1 MTNILHELYEE
12 ILDRKKNPVEGSY
25 TNYLF
30 AKGEDKILKKVG
42 EECTEVVIAAK
53 GTNEEELVI
62 ELMDLTYHCL
72 VLMAEKNI
80 SLEKLEEEA
89 ERRRGK
95 LSKVGDR
102 KEIDTL

>member
-1 MTNILHELYEE
+1 MSILRELYKD
-12 ILDRKKNPVEGSY
+12 IQNRKKNPQEGSY

-30 AKGEDKILKKVG
+30 TTGEDKILKKIG
-42 EECTEVVIAAK
+42 EECTEVVIASK
-53 GTNEEELVI
+53 SDNRTELVS

-72 VLMAEKNI
+72 VLMAEKDV
-80 SLEKLEEEA
+80 SLEELEEEA
-89 ERRRGK
+89 KRRRGK

>member
-1 MTNILHELYEE
+1 MTNILRELYED
-12 ILDRKKNPVEGSY
+12 IQDRKANPTEGSY

-30 AKGEDKILKKVG
+30 SKGEDKILKKIG

-53 GTNEEELVI
+53 GTNREELI
-62 ELMDLTYHCL
+62 SELMDLTYHCL
-72 VLMAEKNI
+72 VLMAEKNV
-80 SLEKLEEEA
+80 SLEELEEEA
-89 ERRRGK
+89 KRRRGK